1 MSKIS
6 KLYSFIKTYSLVI
19 VVILLILFPLFYA
32 YLKGLRSKEV
42 CDIFYFG
49 DALQQM
55 INGTS
60 LGFVYALIAI
70 GYTMVYGIIELINF
84 AHGEIYMIGA
94 YLSFFFI
101 ANFKLSAILS
111 VILAVAA
118 TALLGVI
125 IELIAY
131 RPLRSA
137 PRLNLLISAIGVSII
152 LSYGSQIVFGPNP
165 QSFPIHFENS
175 PYEFLGVKINF
186 IQVLI
191 MLVSCALMALLALFV
206 KYTKIGMAMRA
217 CALDRTCAALM
228 GINVNFIISLTFA
241 IGSALAAVG
250 GILVGIRYNE
260 IQPTMGYLAGIKAFS
275 AAVLGGIGSIPGAM
289 LGGVLIGL
297 MENLFSAYISS
308 GYKDA
313 FAFIVLILVLLI
325 KPSGLLKSE
334 GRVKV

>member
-1 MSKIS
+1 MAFVKR
-6 KLYSFIKTYSLVI
+6 YSLVI
-19 VVILLILFPLFYA
+19 AVVLLVMFPLAFA
-32 YLKGLRSKEV
+32 YLKGIWSKEV
-42 CDIFYFG
+42 CDVFYFS

-55 INGTS
+55 INGVS

-94 YLSFFFI
+94 YLTFVLI
-101 ANFKLSAILS
+101 VNFKLPAVAG
-111 VILAVAA
+111 VITAVAA
-118 TALLGVI
+118 TALIGVI
-125 IELIAY
+125 IELVAY

-165 QSFPIHFENS
+165 QSFPIRLENS
-175 PYEFLGVKINF
+175 PLAFFGVKVSF
-186 IQVLI
+186 IQLVI
-191 MLVSCALMALLALFV
+191 MATSCVLMALLAFFV
-206 KYTKIGMAMRA
+206 KYTRVGMAMRA

-228 GINVNFIISLTFA
+228 GVNVNYIISLTFA

-250 GILVGIRYNE
+250 GILVGVRYNE

-297 MENLFSAYISS
+297 IENLFSAYVSS

-313 FAFIVLILVLLI
+313 FAFIVLIMVLLI
-325 KPSGLLKSE
+325 KPSGLLNRE
-334 GRVKV
+334 GSVKV

>member
-1 MSKIS
+1 M
-6 KLYSFIKTYSLVI
+6 SFIKKYSLVI
-19 VVILLILFPLFYA
+19 AVILLIMFPIVFA
-32 YLKGLRSKEV
+32 YLKDLWSNEV
-42 CDIFYFG
+42 CDNFYFG

-94 YLSFFFI
+94 YLTLVLI
-101 ANFKLSAILS
+101 VNFKVPAALSI
-111 VILAVAA
+111 ILAVMA
-118 TALLGVI
+118 TALLGVL

-165 QSFPIHFENS
+165 QSFPIQLENS
-175 PYEFLGVKINF
+175 PYEILGMKIGL
-186 IQVLI
+186 IQLIIMVTSCVL
-191 MLVSCALMALLALFV
+191 MMLLALFV
-206 KYTKIGMAMRA
+206 KYTKVGMAMRA
-217 CALDRTCAALM
+217 CALDRTCSALM

-297 MENLFSAYISS
+297 IENLFSAYVSS

-313 FAFIVLILVLLI
+313 FAFVVLIMVLLI
-325 KPSGLLKSE
+325 KPSGLLNRE